1 MLGSLVM
8 CLFVMLHQV
17 FPSSASASKPKQQ
30 GHAAAGRSVFNGKG
44 VCYYCHGVD
53 GYRDKVPQLEADTA
67 ALIARLNPPPADL
80 RNPKSLRLKT
90 DKARAKIIRE
100 GHEGTAMFPDTTMTD
115 QDIADT
121 LAYLALLRRE
131 GVQAHGE
138 RQVPT
143 NKGKKPC
150 SCGCLP

>member
-1 MLGSLVM
+1 M
-8 CLFVMLHQV
+8 
-17 FPSSASASKPKQQ
+17 PASASASKPKQP

-44 VCYYCHGVD
+44 VCYYCHGV
-53 GYRDKVPQLEADTA
+53 
-67 ALIARLNPPPADL
+67 
-80 RNPKSLRLKT
+80 
-90 DKARAKIIRE
+90 RAKIIRE

-143 NKGKKPC
+143 NKGKKP
-150 SCGCLP
+150 